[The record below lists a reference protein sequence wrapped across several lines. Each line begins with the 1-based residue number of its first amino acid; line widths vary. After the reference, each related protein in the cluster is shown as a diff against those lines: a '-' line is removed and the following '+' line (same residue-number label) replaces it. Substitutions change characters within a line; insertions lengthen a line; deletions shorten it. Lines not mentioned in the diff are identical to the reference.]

1 MLILIASF
9 NSLYTCVCVSFP
21 LFNIQTLPMVL
32 RGNKDEYSLELKNIF
47 PFFMCTRA
55 RYLPVN
61 ASVLLPLGRAVRD
74 KGSGCVQFLK
84 SNPFLP
90 TFRKPTWHCGDYKEG
105 QNLNCL
111 QGIEK
116 LSQCCFV
123 IEMSHSVH

>member
-1 MLILIASF
+1 
-9 NSLYTCVCVSFP
+9 
-21 LFNIQTLPMVL
+21 
-32 RGNKDEYSLELKNIF
+32 
-47 PFFMCTRA
+47 MCTRA

-90 TFRKPTWHCGDYKEG
+90 NFSKPTWHCGDYKEG

-111 QGIEK
+111 QGIENVAFSM
-116 LSQCCFV
+116 LLCNRNESQCPLKY
-123 IEMSHSVH
+123 IKQKEKGLMLLLKLENYLITYLKWPLNTKQKQNKILTSEHLH